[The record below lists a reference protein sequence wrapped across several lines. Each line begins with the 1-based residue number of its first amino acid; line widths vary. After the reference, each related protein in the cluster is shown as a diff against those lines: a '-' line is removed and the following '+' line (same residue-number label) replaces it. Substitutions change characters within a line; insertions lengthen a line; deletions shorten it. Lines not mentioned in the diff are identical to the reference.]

1 MFAPN
6 SDLFYVERYSGSVQV
21 NISIH
26 LREWQ
31 RNSVKGGKP
40 AAMGSVRC
48 ADPLK
53 SGQGLVQG
61 SARQSS
67 WHRESRIRP
76 FDRDPGFQIR
86 VQDWGRARKELS

>member
-31 RNSVKGGKP
+31 PNSVKGGKT

-53 SGQGLVQG
+53 SGAGPC
-61 SARQSS
+61 
-67 WHRESRIRP
+67 SRIRP
-76 FDRDPGFQIR
+76 TLELASRKPQSAFDRDPGFQTR
-86 VQDWGRARKELS
+86 VLDWGRARKELS